1 MAIHYSKP
9 EKRPNFFFIFLII
22 TVFIGGTFY
31 IYASWYHY
39 SSIRRIEVIR
49 LAVSASAFIEPLHL
63 KELKNDSSDLQN
75 DYYNTLKTNMIS
87 FAEKNQE
94 IKFAYLLTLKDNKLF
109 FIVDSETPSS
119 KDYSPPGQEYTEIT
133 EYDWLPFSTGE
144 AVLKSNI
151 TDRWGTWVSVFVP
164 IKDSDLKSVIAVF
177 GIDYPVDSWTKDALL
192 YMIQPLLIVTFILI
206 LILMLYRA
214 LSIQKKFNK
223 TFRELK
229 DSELLFRSVF
239 TQAPVGIALLRD
251 YSKHEVS
258 NDELNIIDSNE
269 EFLRIVSRKKDEGPC
284 FDWKSITHPDDL
296 SKDSEMFEQYK
307 SGKFIGYSLEKRY
320 VFPNGSVKWV
330 NMMIRSLDIS
340 EGSKENKYHLCII
353 KDITDRKNAEE
364 TLKESERSK
373 RVLLENLPG
382 MAYRCK
388 NDHQWTMEFVS
399 KGCFDLTGY
408 HAENLINNK
417 DLSYNDL
424 IADDYKEII
433 WDEWKRVLE
442 LHEPFRYEYEIVT
455 SSKKHKWVLETGQGI
470 FRKDGSIEALE
481 GIIVDITESKMRQY
495 QIEYA
500 NDHDFMTGLFNRRYY
515 ETQKDRLEK
524 SGNTPVSILVADI
537 NGVRMINDTFGHIQG
552 DILIMETAKLLQK
565 CCRESDILARIGGD
579 EFAIILPYTSREKA
593 LEFLKN
599 IRKTFDNFNSLTAE
613 TKNRISLSMGYGTKD
628 DFNDSL
634 LTAEKEADEY
644 LRRRKIFEQKSLH
657 NSVLSSIMATMY
669 ARSQETEEH
678 SQRISENCIKVAERL
693 GLTQSAQDELHLF
706 AMLHDIGKVGIDDRI
721 LNKPGKLTDEEWTIM
736 KTHPEIG
743 FRIVMSVPEL
753 SSVANYILTHHER
766 WDGKGYPLGISGED
780 IPILSRILA
789 VADAY
794 DAMIESRVYR
804 KALSKEEALNEIK
817 KNSGTQFDPTVSSI
831 FIEIL
836 NF

>member
-1 MAIHYSKP
+1 MAIYYSNP
-9 EKRPNFFFIFLII
+9 EKRPNIFFIFLIVI
-22 TVFIGGTFY
+22 VFIGGIFY

-39 SSIRRIEVIR
+39 SSIRRSEVIR
-49 LAVSASAFIEPLHL
+49 LAVSASAFIEPMHL

-75 DYYNTLKTNMIS
+75 EYYNTLKTNMIS
-87 FAEKNQE
+87 FAKKNKK
-94 IKFAYLLTLKDNKLF
+94 IKFAYLLALKDNRLF

-133 EYDWLPFSTGE
+133 DYDWLPFSTGE
-144 AVLKSNI
+144 PVLKNNI

-164 IKDSDLKSVIAVF
+164 IKDHYLKNVVAVF
-177 GIDYPVDSWTKDALL
+177 GMDYPVNSWTKDTLI
-192 YMIQPLLIVTFILI
+192 YMIQPSLIVAFILI

-251 YSKHEVS
+251 YKKHEVS
-258 NDELNIIDSNE
+258 NDELDIIDSNE
-269 EFLRIVSRKKDEGPC
+269 EFLRIVSRKKNDDPC

-296 SKDSEMFEQYK
+296 SKDTEMFEQYK
-307 SGKFIGYSLEKRY
+307 SGKFTGYSLEKRY
-320 VFPNGSVKWV
+320 IFPNGSVKWV

-353 KDITDRKNAEE
+353 KDITDRKKAEE

-373 RVLLENLPG
+373 SVLLENLPG

-388 NDHQWTMEFVS
+388 NDRQWTMEFVS

-408 HAENLINNK
+408 YAENLINNR

-481 GIIVDITESKMRQY
+481 GIIIDITESKMRQY

-515 ETQKDRLEK
+515 ETQKERLDK

-593 LEFLKN
+593 FEILKN
-599 IRKTFDNFNSLTAE
+599 IRKTFDNFNSLTSE

-628 DFNDSL
+628 DLNASL
-634 LTAEKEADEY
+634 QNAEKEADEY

-693 GLTQSAQDELHLF
+693 GLAQSAQDELHLF

-721 LNKPGKLTDEEWTIM
+721 LNKPGKLNDEEWTIM

-753 SSVANYILTHHER
+753 SGVANYILTHHER

-817 KNSGTQFDPTVSSI
+817 NNSGTQFDPNISNI

-836 NF
+836 RI

>member
-1 MAIHYSKP
+1 M
-9 EKRPNFFFIFLII
+9 
-22 TVFIGGTFY
+22 
-31 IYASWYHY
+31 
-39 SSIRRIEVIR
+39 
-49 LAVSASAFIEPLHL
+49 
-63 KELKNDSSDLQN
+63 
-75 DYYNTLKTNMIS
+75 
-87 FAEKNQE
+87 
-94 IKFAYLLTLKDNKLF
+94 
-109 FIVDSETPSS
+109 
-119 KDYSPPGQEYTEIT
+119 
-133 EYDWLPFSTGE
+133 
-144 AVLKSNI
+144 
-151 TDRWGTWVSVFVP
+151 
-164 IKDSDLKSVIAVF
+164 
-177 GIDYPVDSWTKDALL
+177 
-192 YMIQPLLIVTFILI
+192 
-206 LILMLYRA
+206 
-214 LSIQKKFNK
+214 
-223 TFRELK
+223 
-229 DSELLFRSVF
+229 
-239 TQAPVGIALLRD
+239 
-251 YSKHEVS
+251 
-258 NDELNIIDSNE
+258 
-269 EFLRIVSRKKDEGPC
+269 
-284 FDWKSITHPDDL
+284 THPDDL
-296 SKDSEMFEQYK
+296 SKDTEMFEQYK
-307 SGKFIGYSLEKRY
+307 SGKFTGYSLEKRY
-320 VFPNGSVKWV
+320 IFPNGSVKWV

-353 KDITDRKNAEE
+353 KDITDRKKAEE

-373 RVLLENLPG
+373 SVLLENLPG

-388 NDHQWTMEFVS
+388 NDRQWTMEFVS

-408 HAENLINNK
+408 YAENLINNR

-481 GIIVDITESKMRQY
+481 GIIIDITESKMRQY

-515 ETQKDRLEK
+515 ETQKERLDK

-593 LEFLKN
+593 FEILKN
-599 IRKTFDNFNSLTAE
+599 IRKTFDNFNSLTSE

-628 DFNDSL
+628 DLNASL
-634 LTAEKEADEY
+634 QNAEKEADEY

-693 GLTQSAQDELHLF
+693 GLAQSAQDELHLF

-721 LNKPGKLTDEEWTIM
+721 LNKPGKLNDEEWTIM

-753 SSVANYILTHHER
+753 SGVANYILTHHER

-817 KNSGTQFDPTVSSI
+817 NNSGTQFDPNISNI

-836 NF
+836 RI